1 MIRDSSIEF
10 FVGAFDFLQ
19 RFSQIAEAMEDVIL
33 RLTRRGRS
41 GHNDLIDDA
50 LDVLR
55 AVDPE
60 RAERLSGRR
69 GAVRSEQNR
78 NGWVSFLARLMWVE
92 PRTPSRKEPVAVR
105 IAAGGDEAQVA
116 TTLWRLATR
125 PRY

>member
-1 MIRDSSIEF
+1 
-10 FVGAFDFLQ
+10 
-19 RFSQIAEAMEDVIL
+19 
-33 RLTRRGRS
+33 
-41 GHNDLIDDA
+41 
-50 LDVLR
+50 LR

-105 IAAGGDEAQVA
+105 IAAGGDEAQAA